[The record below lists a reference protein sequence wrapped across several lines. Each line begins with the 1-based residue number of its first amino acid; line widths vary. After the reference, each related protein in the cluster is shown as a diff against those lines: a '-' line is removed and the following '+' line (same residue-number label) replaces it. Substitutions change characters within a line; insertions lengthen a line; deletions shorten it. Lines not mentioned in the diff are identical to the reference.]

1 MSLRI
6 IYSSGYDLKLGPHVF
21 PGQKYRLVR
30 ESLSTRHPGL
40 ADGMA
45 EPEPAGRADL
55 ERVHHRDYLDRLLGL
70 RLGAA
75 EARRLEI
82 PWHAEVAN
90 AVRLATGGSV
100 LAARLALAEGLAIN
114 LGGGF
119 HHACP
124 DHGEGFCALH
134 DFAVAT
140 RTLQAE
146 GRLHRVLVVDCD
158 VHQGNGTA
166 AIFAGDDSVF
176 TFSMHQ
182 ENNYP
187 VPKAV
192 SDLDIGL
199 DDGTGDEEYLGH
211 LDAAL
216 HRLLPAV
223 GPDLVWYV
231 AGADPYHDDQLGG
244 LSLSRG
250 GLKER
255 DRMVFTAARRAGVP
269 VAVVLAGG
277 YAREVADTVAIH
289 AATVEAALES
299 VA

>member
-6 IYSSGYDLKLGPHVF
+6 VYSDGYDLHLGAHVF

-30 ESLSTRHPGL
+30 EYLNARHPGL
-40 ADGMA
+40 AARAA
-45 EPEPAGRADL
+45 EPEPAGRGDL

-82 PWHAEVAN
+82 PWHAEVAE
-90 AVRLATGGSV
+90 AVRLATGGSI
-100 LAARLALAEGLAIN
+100 LAARLALEGHLAVN

-119 HHACP
+119 HHAHP
-124 DHGEGFCALH
+124 GHGEGFCALH
-134 DFAVAT
+134 DFGIAT
-140 RTLQAE
+140 RALQAE
-146 GRLHRVLVVDCD
+146 GRLRRALVVDCD

-166 AIFAGDDSVF
+166 VVFAGDDDVF
-176 TFSMHQ
+176 TFSIHQ

-192 SDLDIGL
+192 SGYDIGL
-199 DDGTGDEEYLGH
+199 DDGTGDEEYLGR
-211 LDAAL
+211 LEAAL
-216 HRLLPAV
+216 RRLLPAV
-223 GPDLVWYV
+223 APDLIWYV
-231 AGADPYHDDQLGG
+231 AGADPYCDDQLGG
-244 LSLSRG
+244 LALSRE

-277 YAREVADTVAIH
+277 YARQVSDTVAIH
-289 AATVEAALES
+289 AATVEAALETE
-299 VA
+299 

>member
-6 IYSSGYDLKLGPHVF
+6 VYSAGYDLHLGAHVF
-21 PGQKYRLVR
+21 PAQKYRLAW
-30 ESLSTRHPGL
+30 EFLNAHHPGL
-40 ADGMA
+40 DARVM
-45 EPEPAGRADL
+45 EPEPAGRDDL

-70 RLGAA
+70 RLSAA

-90 AVRLATGGSV
+90 AVRLATGGSI
-100 LAARLALAEGLAIN
+100 LAGRLALEHGLAVN

-124 DHGEGFCALH
+124 GHGEGFCALH

-140 RTLQAE
+140 RRLQAE
-146 GRLHRVLVVDCD
+146 GRLHRALVVDCD

-166 AIFAGDDSVF
+166 AVFAGDDSVF
-176 TFSMHQ
+176 TFSIHQ

-192 SDLDIGL
+192 SNLDIGL
-199 DDGTGDEEYLGH
+199 DDGTGDDEYLGH

-216 HRLLPAV
+216 HRLLPQA
-223 GPDLVWYV
+223 GPDLIWYV

-244 LSLSRG
+244 LALSRE

-277 YAREVADTVAIH
+277 YARQVADTVAIH
-289 AATVEAALES
+289 AATVEAALEGE
-299 VA
+299 